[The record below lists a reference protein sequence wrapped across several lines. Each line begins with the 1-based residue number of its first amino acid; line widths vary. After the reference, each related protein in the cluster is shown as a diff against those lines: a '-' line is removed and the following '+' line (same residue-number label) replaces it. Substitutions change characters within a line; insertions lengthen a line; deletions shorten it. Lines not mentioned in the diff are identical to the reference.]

1 MSEKD
6 KNTDHDPKTGTFVEG
21 NQAHTKRENPGR
33 KSKISRFLQAF
44 ECVIEKPHPVGRAI
58 IFTDRELV
66 FLTNQE
72 LENKEDHVDDSTLN
86 RWKQGYEFADDSDNE
101 EAREFRRIY
110 EKHLMM
116 QREHL
121 FKMMMAKS
129 EARSWNRYL
138 AVIERKFD
146 DWNLRKKSVDET
158 PDLKKLVFT
167 VAESGDSD

>member
-6 KNTDHDPKTGTFVEG
+6 KNSDHDPKTGTFVEG

-33 KSKISRFLQAF
+33 KSKISRFLEQFA
-44 ECVIEKPHPVGRAI
+44 CVVEEAHPVGMAI
-58 IFTDRELV
+58 IFTDSELL
-66 FLTNQE
+66 FLTNQKLDKDE
-72 LENKEDHVDDSTLN
+72 RVSKATLARWKSYEFVDD
-86 RWKQGYEFADDSDNE
+86 ADQE
-101 EAREFRRIY
+101 EAETFRRIY
-110 EKHLMM
+110 EEQLLL
-116 QREHL
+116 QRRHL
-121 FKMMMAKS
+121 FKMMMDKS